1 MITCTLPRRQ
11 QGMALIIVLWLVVL
25 LSVMASSHMRN
36 THTETQLAA
45 RQLGL
50 AQARALAEGGIQH
63 AIIELL
69 ANKST
74 GQRPVNG
81 TTFSIHIGNEQVTLA
96 IRDATGLVDLN
107 AASAD
112 LLTATIR
119 AVGADEATQRA
130 LADAILDWRDVDNLS
145 HLNGAEDDDYRAA
158 GMPWTA
164 RDGAFETIDELKY
177 VLGMPQQVFDRLA
190 PLLTVYSGSS
200 SLDLEFAPPFLV
212 AALTGDEFI
221 ATTPAWPDAIQDET
235 NSSVGGVRSGTYH
248 IYASVSGAAGSVASV
263 EAVVRISAAKD
274 RPFTILEWREP
285 SRANLLAAN
294 EESG

>member
-1 MITCTLPRRQ
+1 MITGKLPRRQ

-25 LSVMASSHMRN
+25 LSVMAAGHTRN

-69 ANKST
+69 ANKSA
-74 GQRPVNG
+74 GQRPVDG
-81 TTFSIHIGNEQVTLA
+81 TIFSISIGDEQVTLA

-119 AVGADEATQRA
+119 AVGADEAMQRA
-130 LADAILDWRDVDNLS
+130 LADAILDWRDGDNLS

-221 ATTPAWPDAIQDET
+221 ATTPARPDVIQDGT

-263 EAVVRISAAKD
+263 EAVVRIAAATD

-285 SRANLLAAN
+285 SRASLLATN

>member
-1 MITCTLPRRQ
+1 MIPGKLPRRQ
-11 QGMALIIVLWLVVL
+11 QGMALIIVLWLIVL
-25 LSVMASSHMRN
+25 LSVMAAGHTRN
-36 THTETQLAA
+36 THTEMQLAA

-50 AQARALAEGGIQH
+50 AQTRALAEGGIQH

-69 ANKST
+69 ANGSA

-81 TTFSIHIGNEQVTLA
+81 TVFSISIGNEQVTLA

-119 AVGADEATQRA
+119 AVGADEAMQRA
-130 LADAILDWRDVDNLS
+130 LADAILDWRDGDNLS

-212 AALTGDEFI
+212 AALTGDEFV
-221 ATTPAWPDAIQDET
+221 ATTPARPDAIQNGT
-235 NSSVGGVRSGTYH
+235 NSSDGGVRSGTYH
-248 IYASVSGAAGSVASV
+248 IYASASGAAGSVASV
-263 EAVVRISAAKD
+263 EAVVRIAAAKD